1 MATGDEALAGRDET
15 IQIKTF
21 PPDSTNERTIRFK
34 GYYLAI
40 YNEQTGDDKT
50 QISNNPVTTTFE
62 PYTVPAGYSVEVR
75 GATVYFV

>member
-1 MATGDEALAGRDET
+1 MAIGDTALVGGDEK
-15 IQIKTF
+15 IQIHTF
-21 PPDSTNERTIRFK
+21 PPDNTNERTIRFK

-50 QISNNPVTTTFE
+50 QIINKPATTTYKSYE
-62 PYTVPAGYSVEVR
+62 VPAGYSVEVR